1 MPYTESSTHTFIA
14 PFFSIIIPVYNGL
27 SHDLEK
33 CLDSIWTQDI
43 DTTLYEVICVD
54 DVSPDSSYEW
64 LVKQQVAHPNLKVIR
79 HKENLR
85 QGGARNTGVSHAEGV
100 YILFID
106 QDDYYHP
113 GSLKQ
118 LYGWIQKSETS
129 LDVVITDSAF
139 QFKNNPHNRLQLNF
153 GYQPVMSN
161 TDAVKNLGWCIAPW
175 RLCIRRSFYQEADIN
190 FVDKVMIEDI
200 DWGVKVMYYAK
211 TVQYVPLL
219 LIHYNKGD
227 SSTTDNMYHDINI
240 LTGNTLAARRVY
252 DLAESLYI
260 ESPIKKWVLDLADK
274 YFNYTCRYCFG
285 LYCPIKENV
294 KLLSYI
300 PMYHTKYILIEYAQ
314 NNATLF
320 SIITNL
326 SVPLFRI
333 MRRLRRN
340 IKSKS

>member
-1 MPYTESSTHTFIA
+1 MSSTHTLTNTN

-33 CLDSIWTQDI
+33 CLDSIWAQDI

-54 DVSPDSSYEW
+54 DLSPDSSYEW
-64 LVKQQVAHPNLKVIR
+64 LVKQQGAHANLKVIR

-85 QGGARNTGVSHAEGV
+85 QGGARNTGVGHAEGV
-100 YILFID
+100 HILFID

-118 LYGWIQKSETS
+118 LYEWIQKSETS

-219 LIHYNKGD
+219 LIHYNKGE
-227 SSTTDNMYHDINI
+227 SSTTDNMYHDISI
-240 LTGNTLAARRVY
+240 LTGNTMAARRVY
-252 DLAESLYI
+252 ELYMSLYA
-260 ESPIKKWVLDLADK
+260 ESPIRKWVVDLADR
-274 YFNYTCRYCFG
+274 YFNFTCRYCFG
-285 LYCPIKENV
+285 LFCPINKKIRLLELIPTYPTNYRLV
-294 KLLSYI
+294 KF
-300 PMYHTKYILIEYAQ
+300 AQ
-314 NNATLF
+314 KAPRFF
-320 SIITNL
+320 SIL
-326 SVPLFRI
+326 SFLCIPIFRLSRKI
-333 MRRLRRN
+333 RRQM
-340 IKSKS
+340 KAQS